1 MANIIGLVAVDRNRA
16 IGRKGALPWHYAADM
31 KFFRQQTTG
40 HACVMGYRTWL
51 SLKKPLK
58 DRLNIVLSRS
68 SEIAA
73 QDGGILLRDKVSVLS
88 LKPYLSCDLFYHRRR
103 AGLSRL
109 RGRDRQMDCYG
120 SSARGGGRGYLY
132 AGELSGRIPRV
143 WLAGVGREFGGEVL
157 RASAITVVPERVTG

>member
-16 IGRKGALPWHYAADM
+16 IGRKGSLPWHFTADM

-73 QDGGILLRDKVSVLS
+73 QDGVILLRDKSSMLS
-88 LKPYLSCDLFYHRRR
+88 LKSYLSCDLFIIGGEQVYR
-103 AGLSRL
+103 AF
-109 RGRDRQMDCYG
+109 
-120 SSARGGGRGYLY
+120 
-132 AGELSGRIPRV
+132 AGEIDKWIVTEVP
-143 WLAGVGREFGGEVL
+143 LAVADADTFMPENYLEGFRAYGWRELEENLAVKFYE
-157 RASAITVVPERVTG
+157 RAR